1 MIPIGK
7 EWQHVELYVRLQN
20 MRFEDKISFILAV
33 LLPNITQN
41 RNQKRKKASK
51 AWPDPFTP
59 AKVLQDQGS
68 SVKLTGLGLP
78 SEMAEYI
85 GDDDAHSCPYMF
97 LWNPID
103 LGRLGAYTPI
113 ALVNGDATAAA
124 GEKFTAG
131 DMGEYEI
138 VTAGD
143 GGTEIILGAP
153 FKFDPS
159 NIEEWKSV
167 Y

>member
-1 MIPIGK
+1 M
-7 EWQHVELYVRLQN
+7 
-20 MRFEDKISFILAV
+20 
-33 LLPNITQN
+33 
-41 RNQKRKKASK
+41 
-51 AWPDPFTP
+51 
-59 AKVLQDQGS
+59 
-68 SVKLTGLGLP
+68 KLTGLGLP

-103 LGRLGAYTPI
+103 LGRLGAYPPI